1 MLVKSGFSR
10 FAEDSFGH
18 TMQSSECIS
27 LSRCTRDINPHLW
40 GLHVVDASFRSEIQL
55 LWARVGTETDFML
68 MHRSIR
74 NFNFPPPWKLNSWKL
89 VLQNPTSGARIMF
102 ICRTQVHFFLK
113 KENSGNSRVFYCRQ
127 CLGNEK
133 FEPYVAWVGNM
144 NWKFQVFLEG

>member
-10 FAEDSFGH
+10 LAEDSFGH

-27 LSRCTRDINPHLW
+27 LSRCTRDIKPHLW
-40 GLHVVDASFRSEIQL
+40 GLHVVDASLRSEIQL

-89 VLQNPTSGARIMF
+89 VLQIPTSGARIMF
-102 ICRTQVHFFLK
+102 ICPTQIHFFLK
-113 KENSGNSRVFYCRQ
+113 KENSGNSRVFYFRP
-127 CLGNEK
+127 CLGNGK
-133 FEPYVAWVGNM
+133 FEPYVVWVGNL
-144 NWKFQVFLEG
+144 NRKCQVFLEG